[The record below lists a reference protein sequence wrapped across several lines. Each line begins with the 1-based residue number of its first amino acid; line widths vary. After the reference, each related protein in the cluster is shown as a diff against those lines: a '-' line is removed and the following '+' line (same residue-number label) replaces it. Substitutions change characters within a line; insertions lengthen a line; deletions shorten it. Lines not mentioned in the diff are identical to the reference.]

1 MSKSTKSSS
10 PMPKPKMPRM
20 TGGAGSGVGR
30 AQKSHV
36 PLVRGSKK

>member
-1 MSKSTKSSS
+1 MAGENKTAQ
-10 PMPKPKMPRM
+10 PKPVKLPRM

-36 PLVRGSKK
+36 PLVRKAGK